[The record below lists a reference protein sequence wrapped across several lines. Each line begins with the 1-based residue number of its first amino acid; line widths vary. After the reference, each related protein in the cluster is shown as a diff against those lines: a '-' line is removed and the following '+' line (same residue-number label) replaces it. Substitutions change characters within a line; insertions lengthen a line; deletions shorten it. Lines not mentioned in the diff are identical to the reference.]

1 MNSNA
6 FAYNASAY
14 VIRSASSFFQSPVD
28 YAFFVTNAGDFCI
41 KDKESICWHF
51 VLSASCMI

>member
-14 VIRSASSFFQSPVD
+14 VIRSASSFFQPPVD
-28 YAFFVTNAGDFCI
+28 YAFFVTNDGDFGIIYNVKISYALCQT
-41 KDKESICWHF
+41 
-51 VLSASCMI
+51 CMI